1 MNYQQVIK
9 NTFTFIAE
17 HAPALRKTRFTALQQ
32 NVNAPAANS
41 QNRNI
46 MLFLEFS
53 RCCEE
58 IEGISG
64 RLDMIDVISRVLPG
78 LSPDELPVFVRFV
91 MGRIF
96 PDWSPQKLGI
106 GPNLL
111 YEAVRQVSG
120 VKQGVVIDRINKN
133 GDVGRAVEEL
143 LSKKSQISLSHQDL
157 DIVEV
162 YSKLISIA
170 ARGGA
175 ASQKEKMR
183 TVMLLLGDASPL
195 EGRYLARIMLE
206 ELRIGVGEGSVREAI
221 AKAFSV
227 EPALVEHAMQAIN
240 DLGEVARL
248 ARIGPDALK
257 EVRITPFH
265 PVRMMLAQQGT
276 IAGMVEEHGA
286 VAAEFKYDGSRF
298 QFHRDGDRAMMY
310 SRRLE
315 DVSAALPD
323 VIGLLQSSTTHDVI
337 LDGEVIAIKDG
348 KPMPFQS
355 VLRRFRRRHD
365 IAEAQEEILMV
376 PNVFDIL
383 YLDGKTLIDLP
394 FLERR
399 KILVDVV
406 TQYVAPQVV
415 SADPT
420 VIEDTYNRALAAG
433 HEGIMLKVADSPY
446 TPGQRGKNWIK
457 IKPEVDTLDLAVIGA
472 EWGEGKRAHV
482 FGSFLLACQDQ
493 GKLIPLS
500 RVATGFSD
508 EQLAEVYDLL
518 KDTVISG
525 SGKEVNFEPGLVFEV
540 GYAELQVSPTY
551 GAGFALRFPR
561 FIRLRDDKDTTEIET
576 LDAIK
581 DRYQRQSKSAQAFQ
595 K

>member
-1 MNYQQVIK
+1 
-9 NTFTFIAE
+9 
-17 HAPALRKTRFTALQQ
+17 
-32 NVNAPAANS
+32 
-41 QNRNI
+41 

-58 IEGISG
+58 IEGLSG
-64 RLDMIDVISRVLPG
+64 RLDMIDVISRALPG
-78 LSPDELPVFVRFV
+78 LSPEELPVFVRFI

-96 PDWSPQKLGI
+96 PDWSARKLGI

-111 YEAVRQVSG
+111 YEAVGYVAG
-120 VKQGVVIDRINKN
+120 LKKDAVIEKINKT
-133 GDVGRAVEEL
+133 GDVGTAVEEL
-143 LSKKSQISLSHQDL
+143 LSKKSQVSLSNQDL
-157 DIVEV
+157 EIVDV
-162 YSKLISIA
+162 YNKLISIA
-170 ARGGA
+170 DRSGA
-175 ASQKEKMR
+175 TSQKEKIRM
-183 TVMLLLGDASPL
+183 VKLLIGDARPL

-227 EPALVEHAMQAIN
+227 DPALVEHAMQAIN

-248 ARIGPDALK
+248 ARIGPDALRD
-257 EVRITPFH
+257 VRITLFH
-265 PVRMMLAQQGT
+265 PVRMMLAQQGS
-276 IAGMVEEHGA
+276 IAGMVQEHGE

-298 QFHRDGDRAMMY
+298 QFHKQGSTGKMY

-315 DVSAALPD
+315 EVSAALPD
-323 VIGLLQSSTTHDVI
+323 VIGLLLGSTTHDVI

-348 KPMPFQS
+348 RPMPFQS

-365 IAEAQEEILMV
+365 IAEAQEEIRMV

-383 YLDGKTLIDLP
+383 YLDGKTMIDLP

-399 KILVDVV
+399 KILVEVV
-406 TQYVAPQVV
+406 SQYVAPQVI
-415 SADPT
+415 SADPQ
-420 VIEDTYNRALAAG
+420 VIERTYHDALAAG
-433 HEGIMLKVADSPY
+433 HEGIMIKVPDSAY

-482 FGSFLLACQDQ
+482 FGSFLVACQDQ
-493 GKLIPLS
+493 GKIVPLS

-518 KDTVISG
+518 KDKVISNA
-525 SGKEVNFEPGLVFEV
+525 GKEVRFEPGLVFEV

-561 FIRLRDDKDTTEIET
+561 FIRIRDDKDTTEIET
-576 LDAIK
+576 LDSIK
-581 DRYQRQSKSAQAFQ
+581 DRYQRQSKSAQAYTG
-595 K
+595 

>member
-1 MNYQQVIK
+1 
-9 NTFTFIAE
+9 
-17 HAPALRKTRFTALQQ
+17 
-32 NVNAPAANS
+32 
-41 QNRNI
+41 
-46 MLFLEFS
+46 MLFSEFS

-58 IEGISG
+58 IEHISG
-64 RLDMIDVISRVLPG
+64 RLDMIDVISRVLPH
-78 LSPDELPVFVRFV
+78 LSPEELPVFVRFI

-96 PDWSPQKLGI
+96 PDWSAQKLGI

-111 YEAVRQVSG
+111 YESVGYVAG
-120 VKQGVVIDRINKN
+120 VKKDAVIERINKT
-133 GDVGRAVEEL
+133 GDMGRAVEEL
-143 LSKKSQISLSHQDL
+143 LAKKSQASLSSQDL
-157 DIVEV
+157 DLVEV
-162 YSKLISIA
+162 YTRLISIA

-175 ASQKEKMR
+175 TSQKEKMR
-183 TVMLLLGDASPL
+183 SVKLMLGDATPL

-206 ELRIGVGEGSVREAI
+206 ELRIGVGEGTVREAI

-227 EPALVEHAMQAIN
+227 DPALVEHAMQAIN

-248 ARIGPDALK
+248 AKLGPDALTDIH
-257 EVRITPFH
+257 ITLFH

-276 IAGMVEEHGA
+276 IAGMVKDHGE
-286 VAAEFKYDGSRF
+286 VAAEYKYDGSRF
-298 QFHRDGDRAMMY
+298 QFHKEGDKAMMY

-315 DVSAALPD
+315 DVSGALPD
-323 VIGLLQSSTTHDVI
+323 VIALLQASTTQDVI

-348 KPMPFQS
+348 RPMPFQS

-365 IAEAQEEILMV
+365 VAGAQEEIRMV

-394 FLERR
+394 FHERR
-399 KILVDVV
+399 SILVDRV

-415 SADPT
+415 SADPQ
-420 VIEDTYNRALAAG
+420 VIEQTYHDALAAG
-433 HEGIMLKVADSPY
+433 HEGIMLKVPDSPY

-482 FGSFLLACQDQ
+482 FGSFLVACQDQ

-508 EQLAEVYDLL
+508 EQLGEVYDLL

-525 SGKEVNFEPGLVFEV
+525 AGKEVRFEPGLVFEV
-540 GYAELQVSPTY
+540 GYAELQVSTTY
-551 GAGFALRFPR
+551 EAGFALRFPR
-561 FIRLRDDKDTTEIET
+561 FIRIRDDKDTTEIET
-576 LDAIK
+576 LEGIR
-581 DRYQRQSKSAQAFQ
+581 DRYHRQSKSAQAYTG
-595 K
+595 